1 MGTLE
6 VSLKEKRELVEPNH
20 PKLSLVQQCILLGL
34 CRSGLYYTSKGKP
47 RHNRELEIKEEIDR
61 TYTKMPYY
69 GVSRMTEHLKNNGFD
84 VGEKRI
90 RGYFK
95 DMCISAIYPK
105 PRTTPPNKEHK
116 VFPYLLRGLK
126 INRCNQVWST
136 DITYIPMDGGY
147 MYLCAIIDWH
157 SRYVLAWGISNTH
170 DSEFCQELLKE
181 AIERYGKPEIFNTDQ
196 GSEFTCAK
204 FIEILQKA
212 EIQISMDGKGRA
224 LDNIFI
230 ERLWRSVKYEYI
242 YLSKPNSGRELYMGL
257 ESYFATYNSERL
269 HQSLDYR
276 TPEDVYMTA
285 A

>member
-1 MGTLE
+1 F
-6 VSLKEKRELVEPNH
+6 KE
-20 PKLSLVQQCILLGL
+20 
-34 CRSGLYYTSKGKP
+34 
-47 RHNRELEIKEEIDR
+47 
-61 TYTKMPYY
+61 
-69 GVSRMTEHLKNNGFD
+69 
-84 VGEKRI
+84 
-90 RGYFK
+90 
-95 DMCISAIYPK
+95 MCISAIYPK
-105 PRTTPPNKEHK
+105 PHTTQPNKEHK

-126 INRCNQVWST
+126 IERCNQVWST

-204 FIEILQKA
+204 FVEILQVND
-212 EIQISMDGKGRA
+212 IQISMDGKGRA

-242 YLSKPNSGRELYMGL
+242 YLSKPSTGRELYDGL
-257 ESYFATYNSERL
+257 EAYFANYNSVRL
-269 HQSLDYR
+269 HQSLGHK
-276 TPEDVYMTA
+276 TPKAVYMA
-285 A
+285 AA

>member
-6 VSLKEKRELVEPNH
+6 VTLTDRRELIEHAH
-20 PKLSLVQQCILLGL
+20 PKLSVVQQCILLGL
-34 CRSGLYYTSKGKP
+34 CRSGVYYISKG
-47 RHNRELEIKEEIDR
+47 RTSINELEIKAEIDK

-69 GVSRMTEHLKNNGFD
+69 GVLRMTEHLKNKGFS

-90 RGYFK
+90 RRYFK
-95 DMCISAIYPK
+95 DMCISAIYPR
-105 PRTTPPNKEHK
+105 PHTTQRNKEHK
-116 VFPYLLRGLK
+116 IFPYLLRGLK
-126 INRCNQVWST
+126 IERVNQVWST
-136 DITYIPMDGGY
+136 DITYIPMNGGY

-170 DSEFCQELLKE
+170 DSEFCQELLTE
-181 AIERYGKPEIFNTDQ
+181 AISRYGKPEIFNTDQ
-196 GSEFTCAK
+196 GSEFTAAK
-204 FIEILQKA
+204 FIKILQDN

-242 YLSKPNSGRELYMGL
+242 YLSNPTTGRELYDGL
-257 ESYFATYNSERL
+257 EDYFNIYNRERL
-269 HQSLDYR
+269 HQSLGYT
-276 TPEDVYMTA
+276 TPESVYLA